1 MGLVEVRL
9 QREKNDGPDILTH
22 EDAERDPAGQ
32 GGELEFVIEQFHD
45 DQRAAQRQRYGQIK
59 PVEIAAGRRESHE
72 KRQADAQADTE

>member
-9 QREKNDGPDILTH
+9 QREKNDRPDILTH
-22 EDAERDPAGQ
+22 ENAERDPAGQ

-59 PVEIAAGRRESHE
+59 PVEIAAGRRESHQ
-72 KRQADAQADTE
+72 KRQADAQPDAE